1 MLLAAASKD
10 RCPWIVK
17 PAASS
22 RGRGIFLIMSVRS
35 SSDFAYGSYSCV
47 ESQLSAFYY
56 YCHLTDMMCMVW
68 TCFKYMEYEIEGVTL
83 RNMCGLSALCPRGA
97 FWNSAIVCL
106 SVRLSV
112 CPMA

>member
-1 MLLAAASKD
+1 
-10 RCPWIVK
+10 
-17 PAASS
+17 
-22 RGRGIFLIMSVRS
+22 
-35 SSDFAYGSYSCV
+35 
-47 ESQLSAFYY
+47 
-56 YCHLTDMMCMVW
+56 MVW

-112 CPMA
+112 CPMVQLPRL